1 MKKLCVPEEVLIEI
15 VNALEQ
21 GLSAQDIIQQYE
33 FSEEHRACWRL
44 PGLES
49 SNDTENNTLI
59 HLQSETRKLQQII
72 DELNLE
78 NRILR
83 WMITKII
90 SPDRPKD

>member
-1 MKKLCVPEEVLIEI
+1 MNKLRISEEVLIEI
-15 VNALEQ
+15 INSLEQ
-21 GLSAQDIIQQYE
+21 GLSAQDIIRKYGI
-33 FSEEHRACWRL
+33 SEEHHACWRL
-44 PGLES
+44 PVLES
-49 SNDTENNTLI
+49 SNDTENSTLI
-59 HLQSETRKLQQII
+59 RLQSETQKLRQLI

>member
-59 HLQSETRKLQQII
+59 HLQPEFPSNYTYAGVATSK
-72 DELNLE
+72 
-78 NRILR
+78 
-83 WMITKII
+83 
-90 SPDRPKD
+90 SA